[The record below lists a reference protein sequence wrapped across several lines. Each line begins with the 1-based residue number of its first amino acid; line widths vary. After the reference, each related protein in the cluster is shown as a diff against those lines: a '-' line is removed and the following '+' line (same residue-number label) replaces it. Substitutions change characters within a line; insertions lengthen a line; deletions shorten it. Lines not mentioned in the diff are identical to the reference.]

1 MSKPSH
7 KKNSLS
13 FSINKSKS
21 EKIASLSI
29 KEQMMG
35 IKSTKPLPNDFYEK
49 VLECEMSLKEKFDI
63 EILGTLIKYYSLA
76 VEHFGSTG
84 EFKKCQEYN
93 ENLNL
98 LFKQVEVKKYMNE
111 GKNIESNAKKE
122 EIKQEMQVAK
132 EKITNKTVKS
142 ILKEKEKKQTKSGKS
157 VVLKEIFNQTM
168 NFKQKLEEKK
178 KRYKKLNLLNVN
190 TSIIPKSQKSH
201 KRLPSVLKKITEEN
215 ITKYYYISKST
226 KNKKSKN
233 IFEEMFYDLEF
244 SKPLKSQRLPK
255 YTNIFDLFNN
265 MKKVESKSILN
276 SNDFSNEESNQNL
289 IDLKNKININENNII
304 KNENNDEE
312 DDEELILSL
321 ESNLIDDSSDLNLN
335 IAASQSC
342 KILPYAFKS
351 DKIKNISAKITKK
364 RNFQSKI
371 KENISEYCQGYLYYF
386 MDNIADKIIKD
397 YEKNSYNLS
406 KELINQEIYY
416 FNQEKEMTFLIDDDD
431 ETYKNQIKEL
441 LKGLK
446 DEEEIKK
453 EEIFIKYDK
462 ILKNINEKYSI
473 NTNSIF
479 SCHEIDML
487 KEKLKLDITK
497 EINSTVLK

>member
-7 KKNSLS
+7 HKNSKS
-13 FSINKSKS
+13 MIINRNDSD
-21 EKIASLSI
+21 KIGSLSI

-35 IKSTKPLPNDFYEK
+35 VKSSKPLPKDFYEK
-49 VLECEMSLKEKFDI
+49 VLECEMSLKEKFDM
-63 EILGTLIKYYSLA
+63 EILGTLIQYYSLA
-76 VEHFGSTG
+76 VEHFASIGNQ
-84 EFKKCQEYN
+84 KKCDEYN

-98 LFKQVEVKKYMNE
+98 LFKQAEVKRYMNE

-122 EIKQEMQVAK
+122 EIKQEMQVAT

-142 ILKEKEKKQTKSGKS
+142 ILKDKEKKQTKSGKS

-178 KRYKKLNLLNVN
+178 KRYKKLNLLNAN
-190 TSIIPKSQKSH
+190 TSIISKSQKSH

-215 ITKYYYISKST
+215 VSKYYYVSKST

-233 IFEEMFYDLEF
+233 VFKDMFYDLEF
-244 SKPLKSQRLPK
+244 STPLKTQRLPK
-255 YTNIFDLFNN
+255 YTNIFDYFNN
-265 MKKVESKSILN
+265 IKKVESKSILN
-276 SNDFSNEESNQNL
+276 SNDFSNEESNSNL
-289 IDLKNKININENNII
+289 IDLKNKININENNST
-304 KNENNDEE
+304 KNENNEE

-335 IAASQSC
+335 IASQSC
-342 KILPYAFKS
+342 KTLPYAFKS
-351 DKIKNISAKITKK
+351 DKLKNISAKITKK
-364 RNFQSKI
+364 RNFQMKI
-371 KENISEYCQGYLYYF
+371 KENISEYCQGYLDYF
-386 MDNIADKIIKD
+386 MDNIADKIIKE

-406 KELINQEIYY
+406 NELINKELYF
-416 FNQEKEMTFLIDDDD
+416 FNQEKEMTYLIDDDD

-441 LKGLK
+441 LQGLK
-446 DEEEIKK
+446 EEAEDTKQ
-453 EEIFIKYDK
+453 EIFMKYGK
-462 ILKNINEKYSI
+462 ILKNINEKYFI

-479 SCHEIDML
+479 SCHEIEML

>member
-1 MSKPSH
+1 MSKPNH
-7 KKNSLS
+7 KKNASYS
-13 FSINKSKS
+13 FSLNKNDN
-21 EKIASLSI
+21 EKIGSLSI

-35 IKSTKPLPNDFYEK
+35 VKSTKPLPADFYEK
-49 VLECEMSLKEKFDI
+49 VLECEMSLKEKFDM

-76 VEHFGSTG
+76 VEHFGSIG
-84 EFKKCQEYN
+84 DYKKCAEYN

-98 LFKQVEVKKYMNE
+98 LFKQIEVKKYMNE

-122 EIKQEMQVAK
+122 EIKQEMQVAT

-190 TSIIPKSQKSH
+190 TSIIPKFQKSH
-201 KRLPSVLKKITEEN
+201 KRLPSALKKITEEN
-215 ITKYYYISKST
+215 LTKYYYVSKST

-233 IFEEMFYDLEF
+233 VFEEMFYDLEF
-244 SKPLKSQRLPK
+244 SKPQKSQRLPK

-265 MKKVESKSILN
+265 LKKVESKSILN
-276 SNDFSNEESNQNL
+276 SNDFSNEESNNNL
-289 IDLKNKININENNII
+289 IDLKNKININENNLI
-304 KNENNDEE
+304 KNENSGE

-321 ESNLIDDSSDLNLN
+321 ESNLVDDSSDINLN
-335 IAASQSC
+335 IVSQSC
-342 KILPYAFKS
+342 KTLPYAFKS
-351 DKIKNISAKITKK
+351 DKLKNISTKITKK
-364 RNFQSKI
+364 RNFQMKI
-371 KENISEYCQGYLYYF
+371 KDNISEYCQGYLYYF
-386 MDNIADKIIKD
+386 MDNIADKIINEYD
-397 YEKNSYNLS
+397 KNAYNLS
-406 KELINQEIYY
+406 NELINKEIYY
-416 FNQEKEMTFLIDDDD
+416 FNQEKEMTYLIDDDD

-441 LKGLK
+441 LQGLK
-446 DEEEIKK
+446 DEAENKKK
-453 EEIFIKYDK
+453 EIYSKYNK
-462 ILKNINEKYSI
+462 ILKDINEKYFI

-479 SCHEIDML
+479 GCHEIEML

-497 EINSTVLK
+497 DINSDVLK